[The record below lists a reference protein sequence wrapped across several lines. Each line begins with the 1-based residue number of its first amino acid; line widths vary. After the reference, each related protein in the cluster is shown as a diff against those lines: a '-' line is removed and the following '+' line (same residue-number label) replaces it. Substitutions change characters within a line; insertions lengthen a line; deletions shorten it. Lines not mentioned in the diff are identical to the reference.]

1 MSHITLSCDLSVK
14 IDFSLDSDS
23 KYHED
28 QEKKG
33 IAFFYMPRKGLKW
46 RNPRWPPK
54 YTKINIFTNIFA
66 TTYARDINN
75 MSILMF
81 SGMRK
86 PILSFVFRKKYC
98 KVYIYAN
105 MSKNNRISQRL
116 TLFLLIVFFLF

>member
-1 MSHITLSCDLSVK
+1 MSHITLSCILSVK

-33 IAFFYMPRKGLKW
+33 LHFFIGRENGAKW
-46 RNPRWPPK
+46 RNPRWPPT
-54 YTKINIFTNIFA
+54 YIKINFFANNFA

-81 SGMRK
+81 SGMRQQ
-86 PILSFVFRKKYC
+86 ILSFVFRKKYC
-98 KVYIYAN
+98 KIYIYAN
-105 MSKNNRISQRL
+105 ISKNNRISQ
-116 TLFLLIVFFLF
+116 

>member
-1 MSHITLSCDLSVK
+1 MSHITLSCILSVK

-33 IAFFYMPRKGLKW
+33 LHFFIGRKNGSKW
-46 RNPRWPPK
+46 RNPRWPP
-54 YTKINIFTNIFA
+54 TFMKIHIFANNFA
-66 TTYARDINN
+66 TTYARDN

-86 PILSFVFRKKYC
+86 QILSFDFRTKYC
-98 KVYIYAN
+98 NVYIYAN
-105 MSKNNRISQRL
+105 ISKNSRVSQ
-116 TLFLLIVFFLF
+116 